1 MRIGFLAKEAIGALR
16 SNFMRSALTVVGI
29 VVGIFSVTSML
40 AIGEGVSQGVLDK
53 FSAFGSGDISI
64 QGDLLIDDYSWL
76 SEQKY
81 IDNIIASASVSR
93 VTVLV
98 GETEYS
104 PTVNAVIGDFSG
116 MKSFKVLSG
125 EIYDFYDYD
134 LDEKIVI
141 LSEDFTDSIAD
152 DGTILSIG
160 DSIRISGKY
169 FTIAALTDLSS
180 GFGRGDGDI
189 YIPYQTMKK
198 NLSSDSYF
206 SEMSLLLKDQD
217 SYEVVSSHI
226 LTTLN
231 TKRGLSADNEDSI
244 SVASASDFI
253 ESAQETTDMLNL
265 FLAIVGGIAL
275 FVGGIGT
282 MNMMLTTVSE
292 RTKEIGLRKAIGAHD
307 RDILI
312 QILIESILMTFIGG
326 VIGIALTYV
335 GSIIANSILSD
346 DSVIQVIMSF
356 DVMLTAVIVSILVGV
371 IFGYYPA
378 KNAAKLQPVEALRS
392 D

>member
-1 MRIGFLAKEAIGALR
+1 MRIGFLAKEAIGALK

-64 QGDLLIDDYSWL
+64 QGDLLVDDYNWL

-81 IDNIIASASVSR
+81 IDNIIANASVSR
-93 VTVLV
+93 ATVLV

-104 PTVNAVIGDFSG
+104 PTVNSVIGDFAG
-116 MKSFKVLSG
+116 MNSFKVLSG
-125 EIYDFYDYD
+125 EVYDFFDLS

-141 LSEDFTDSIAD
+141 LSEDFTDSLGD
-152 DGTILSIG
+152 DGISVSIG
-160 DSIRISGKY
+160 DSIRINGKY
-169 FTIAALTDLSS
+169 FTVAALTDLSS
-180 GFGRGDGDI
+180 GFGRGDGNI

-198 NLSSDSYF
+198 NLASDSYF

-226 LTTLN
+226 LATLN
-231 TKRGLSADNEDSI
+231 AKRGLSADNEDAI
-244 SVASASDFI
+244 SVESAKDFI
-253 ESAQETTDMLNL
+253 ESAQETTAMLNL

-292 RTKEIGLRKAIGAHD
+292 RTKEIGLRKAIGAHNQ
-307 RDILI
+307 DILI
-312 QILIESILMTFIGG
+312 QILIESIFMTFIGG
-326 VIGIALTYV
+326 IIGIALTYV
-335 GSIIANSILSD
+335 GALIANNILSD
-346 DSVIQVIMSF
+346 DSIIQVILSF
-356 DVMLTAVIVSILVGV
+356 DVMLTAVFVSIFVGV